1 MSAKDSDIEA
11 LIKETNLL
19 KEACAS
25 QQEEV
30 MENKKKQTRLCE
42 QQMQLQEEVTHQPHN
57 IVVKQQT

>member
-19 KEACAS
+19 KEACAL

-42 QQMQLQEEVTHQPHN
+42 QQMQLQEEVTHQFYN
-57 IVVKQQT
+57 VAEM